1 MDCFTPRT
9 FIPTNKN
16 IIPIPGLTTFVAKT
30 ADASALQVAVK
41 RYPTYDAI
49 YAVATSQQYVSAG
62 NFGLVISRS
71 IDGANTW
78 STPIA
83 ATNPEFYQFIL
94 SLIKQLQY

>member
-1 MDCFTPRT
+1 MDCFTQGP

-49 YAVATSQQYVSAG
+49 MQLPHLNKCECWKFWTC
-62 NFGLVISRS
+62 NFQI
-71 IDGANTW
+71 
-78 STPIA
+78 
-83 ATNPEFYQFIL
+83 Y
-94 SLIKQLQY
+94 